1 MRFGL
6 ALACLPLLAL
16 ACGSGSNGNLG
27 SGGGSSDY
35 DASTPAMNDDA
46 GISFPPTGNMYVDT
60 RRCPACHQGP
70 DPQTTG
76 TMSGA
81 IAPIPGDFP
90 AGVSLFGPNLTPD
103 PMTGIGSWTDDQIT
117 TAILDGID
125 NQGERLCPQMSHFPD
140 METTEL
146 QSIVA
151 FLKALPAVVHQAP
164 ASVCPPLKP

>member
-1 MRFGL
+1 
-6 ALACLPLLAL
+6 
-16 ACGSGSNGNLG
+16 
-27 SGGGSSDY
+27 
-35 DASTPAMNDDA
+35 
-46 GISFPPTGNMYVDT
+46 
-60 RRCPACHQGP
+60 
-70 DPQTTG
+70 
-76 TMSGA
+76 MSGA